1 MKWLIK
7 ILIRHIH
14 LWKLVSECNIIVAKM
29 ARSSIECLGEFS
41 ISLLFSFLI
50 RGGCVWGWCIY
61 FTMALHNLKISKW
74 KAEVKD
80 IYWHWQKYIQILVKN
95 KLKTFLGLFSHKR
108 LLLPWRQDV
117 PMFLCGKAH
126 SGSKFHQEGSFYLWI
141 SAGQRS
147 FWWVVVL
154 GVSEAGGD
162 RARWRKQGH
171 Y

>member
-29 ARSSIECLGEFS
+29 ARSSIECLGEFR

>member
-14 LWKLVSECNIIVAKM
+14 LWKLVSECNMIVTKM

-41 ISLLFSFLI
+41 TSPLFSFLI

-61 FTMALHNLKISKW
+61 FTMAQHNLKISKW

-80 IYWHWQKYIQILVKN
+80 IYWHWPKYIQILVKN

-117 PMFLCGKAH
+117 PTFLCGKAH
-126 SGSKFHQEGSFYLWI
+126 SGSKFHQEGSLYPWTT
-141 SAGQRS
+141 AGQRS
-147 FWWVVVL
+147 FRWVVVL
-154 GVSEAGGD
+154 GASGAGGD

-171 Y
+171 D